1 MAPNAL
7 GLDMTLLRKTVHIND
22 VPIGINDVPI
32 GEASTWSEVRA
43 LLRAKGLSFLGQ
55 PGAAE
60 GPTGFFLQ
68 GTARTDIRERG
79 RFGHDVA

>member
-1 MAPNAL
+1 MALKAL
-7 GLDMTLLRKTVHIND
+7 GLDMTLLRKTVH
-22 VPIGINDVPI
+22 INDVPI

-79 RFGHDVA
+79 RFDNDVA

>member
-7 GLDMTLLRKTVHIND
+7 GLDMTLLRKTVH
-22 VPIGINDVPI
+22 INDVPI

>member
-1 MAPNAL
+1 MAQNAL
-7 GLDMTLLRKTVHIND
+7 GLDMTLLRKTVH
-22 VPIGINDVPI
+22 INDVPI

-79 RFGHDVA
+79 RFGNDVA

>member
-1 MAPNAL
+1 MALNAL
-7 GLDMTLLRKTVHIND
+7 GLDMTLLRKTVH
-22 VPIGINDVPI
+22 INDVPI

-79 RFGHDVA
+79 RFGNDVA

>member
-7 GLDMTLLRKTVHIND
+7 GLDMTLLRKTVH
-22 VPIGINDVPI
+22 INDVPI

-79 RFGHDVA
+79 RFGNDVA

>member
-1 MAPNAL
+1 MAQNAL
-7 GLDMTLLRKTVHIND
+7 GLDMTLLRKTVH
-22 VPIGINDVPI
+22 INDVPI

>member
-1 MAPNAL
+1 MALNAL
-7 GLDMTLLRKTVHIND
+7 GFDMTLLRKTVH
-22 VPIGINDVPI
+22 INDVPI

-79 RFGHDVA
+79 RFGNDVA

>member
-7 GLDMTLLRKTVHIND
+7 GLDMTLLRKTVH
-22 VPIGINDVPI
+22 INDVPI

-79 RFGHDVA
+79 RFGSDVA

>member
-1 MAPNAL
+1 MALNAL
-7 GLDMTLLRKTVHIND
+7 GLDMTLLRKTVH
-22 VPIGINDVPI
+22 INDVPI

>member
-1 MAPNAL
+1 MALNAL
-7 GLDMTLLRKTVHIND
+7 GLDMTLLRKTVH
-22 VPIGINDVPI
+22 INDVPI

-79 RFGHDVA
+79 RFGNDAA